1 MVRNPIH
8 QDIPGPFEKDKIKT
22 RYTQQ
27 IRQNVGFIFIKKL
40 DIYIFCP
47 IYDINENKKG
57 NVMKELK
64 ENLKSLLAPISSTI
78 AAFCCITM
86 LIIIECGND
95 VSQGTPKT
103 KAEKTTEIPVA
114 DSTKI
119 VTYRD
124 TVLVLDYKPRA
135 KHVPSTTIVSN
146 KSGKTYKWNER
157 KNLPVE
163 RGDEI
168 VIDVRKVLSP
178 DDKTWTEYEIVKNL
192 TTEKLKQEYMNK
204 R

>member
-1 MVRNPIH
+1 MKP
-8 QDIPGPFEKDKIKT
+8 
-22 RYTQQ
+22 Q
-27 IRQNVGFIFIKKL
+27 I
-40 DIYIFCP
+40 
-47 IYDINENKKG
+47 
-57 NVMKELK
+57 
-64 ENLKSLLAPISSTI
+64 NLKPLLAPISSTI

-124 TVLVLDYKPRA
+124 TVLVLDYKPSA
-135 KHVPSTTIVSN
+135 NHSLATAHTTN
-146 KSGKTYKWNER
+146 RSGQEYKIR
-157 KNLPVE
+157 TLKNPPIE